1 MYVES
6 IFKSRVG
13 ILFAASPVSS
23 LLAAATL
30 LLVDIFDTV
39 AGMILFRV
47 VRRLKAVFMLCIIV
61 SATT

>member
-6 IFKSRVG
+6 IFKSRAG
-13 ILFAASPVSS
+13 ILFLVSPEPS

-30 LLVDIFDTV
+30 LLVDIFAV
-39 AGMILFRV
+39 VVGMILFRV
-47 VRRLKAVFMLCIIV
+47 VRRLKAVFMLCIV